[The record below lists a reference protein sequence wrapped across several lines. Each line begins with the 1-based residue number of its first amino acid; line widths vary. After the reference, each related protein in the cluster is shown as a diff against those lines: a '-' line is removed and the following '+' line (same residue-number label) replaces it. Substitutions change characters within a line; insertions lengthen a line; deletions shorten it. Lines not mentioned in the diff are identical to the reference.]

1 MPDIRELFEQGIID
15 ESTYNSYLKKYS
27 ENAKKKI
34 VEPNKMKKEK
44 KFDKKLDKKRRVIR
58 NPDYDKDDFVIREIP
73 DEPQPKPVIEP
84 KKVPEEPQPKP
95 VIEPKKVEV
104 LKEVEPKP
112 KPKKAK
118 KIPID
123 TKRTSTGKLIKKAR
137 KMKNGKRVI
146 KNKRKA
152 KIVRRERN
160 IYTGRLNNIT
170 GKTFKNMLA
179 RLKGEISQMQSK
191 ISTDKTKVSKQKEEV
206 GELEYLDKINETVQ
220 QSKEKSNKII
230 KDFVLKHGDYQQMTI
245 ILFKTKQPDEET
257 KGKKVIRVHDT
268 IYVQRDIRQYQVRG
282 MFNNFLEKMI
292 THKYHREEWKSVI
305 KQLKF
310 NKEFKAIFETSEE
323 STPFSGIYLMK
334 PIKLAKPTQSMKSM
348 KELKKKLTKSLFKL
362 KLFNELENSRMMS
375 KYIKYKKIHKLKSL
389 VIYLALSS
397 ANMSKKTIK
406 PIHVLLI
413 SLLTHS
419 ISHLTK
425 LIQQDV
431 DIISN

>member
-160 IYTGRLNNIT
+160 IYTG
-170 GKTFKNMLA
+170 
-179 RLKGEISQMQSK
+179 
-191 ISTDKTKVSKQKEEV
+191 
-206 GELEYLDKINETVQ
+206 
-220 QSKEKSNKII
+220 
-230 KDFVLKHGDYQQMTI
+230 
-245 ILFKTKQPDEET
+245 
-257 KGKKVIRVHDT
+257 
-268 IYVQRDIRQYQVRG
+268 
-282 MFNNFLEKMI
+282 
-292 THKYHREEWKSVI
+292 
-305 KQLKF
+305 
-310 NKEFKAIFETSEE
+310 
-323 STPFSGIYLMK
+323 
-334 PIKLAKPTQSMKSM
+334 
-348 KELKKKLTKSLFKL
+348 
-362 KLFNELENSRMMS
+362 
-375 KYIKYKKIHKLKSL
+375 
-389 VIYLALSS
+389 
-397 ANMSKKTIK
+397 
-406 PIHVLLI
+406 
-413 SLLTHS
+413 
-419 ISHLTK
+419 
-425 LIQQDV
+425 
-431 DIISN
+431 